1 MDYRIAGQC
10 RRAGIACALT
20 AALLIPAQR
29 ADAANGNWLGTTNST
44 WATTTNWS
52 GASAPTT
59 NELATFN
66 GTGNGSTTIN
76 LGSGVT
82 LRSLVFNTSSAA
94 AYTIGSGA
102 VGSQTLTLNV
112 AAWNNEQGGITVNS
126 TVTNNQLFNANVVLG
141 DASAYGHYIIN
152 NSTAAT
158 LTLAGNVT
166 GGTGGTAGA
175 KTLYLGGAGNT
186 TISGTIGKGGATS
199 LALNK
204 TGAGTLTL
212 SGNNSY
218 TGTTTINQGTVNLDF
233 SAATAPTTNIIS
245 ATPALSLTGGTLR
258 LDGKAS
264 TVNSQAVASTTVG
277 AGNSAVALN
286 LNSATS
292 LLLDLK
298 AITRSAGGTLNLSLP
313 TGTQS
318 STNGVITTTTN
329 LTNGVLVSAASNG
342 IAYATVGGT
351 DWAGLSSG
359 NIVAMSTYQ
368 TGNGN
373 YTTNN
378 NLDVT
383 NGDSVS
389 GVTVNTLRFNGN
401 NALTLSGNNTVNTG
415 GVLVTSAA
423 STGASISGGTLRS
436 GGGKELVLINNG
448 AQFTVGSDIAD
459 NATAS
464 ALTISGPG
472 TTTLS
477 GTNTYTGATYINGG
491 TVKAGSSQALG
502 VNSNVTLSNNASSI
516 LNLNGNNLTIG
527 GLNATG
533 VLVQPISPTNY
544 GTMDLS
550 AASVALGSNT
560 LTVGAGNASSTF
572 GGSITGTGGSLVK
585 IGTGGLVLNG
595 NNTFTGGITIRGG
608 SVTANGYLNG
618 GATYGSGGQNTLGTG
633 TITLGDATG
642 GSDAATLN
650 VGGLA
655 NSAMTYTNALV
666 LAGTNAVTLRT
677 PITNTTIGFNG
688 NVTGT
693 NSLTV
698 SSAGG
703 AFYTNGFFN
712 NSGNL
717 SFNGIDSINGGI
729 GANVQ
734 NVTIVNGRGGQTLQM
749 NAGIN
754 NTGTFTHSNVL
765 GVKTQLGSIGSNVT
779 ALINTAGMLELSG
792 ANTFTGNTTLNG
804 GTLVLMNNNAL
815 QMSGLDTS
823 GAGVINATSR
833 TAPTFGGLI
842 GSKDIASVITTG
854 YASITALTL
863 NPQSGRSYTYSGN
876 ITNGAANMD
885 LIKNGSGT
893 QILSGTNT
901 YSGNTTVSAGLLTI
915 TSNSSLPGLTTNGRY
930 SVASG
935 ATLGVYNAV
944 TDADIASMVATTNFR
959 AGAAIGFDTTTAN
972 RTYSS
977 NLTNTSNGTLG
988 LTKLGSNT
996 LTLSGTNTYN
1006 GSTTIAAGTL
1016 SVSSIGNNGSSS
1028 NVGSGSAINIGSLS
1042 STGTLL
1048 YTGAAQTTNRTIVLS
1063 GTTGGAVIDQSGTG
1077 TLRFTSAVAATGVGN
1092 KTLTLQGSGTGE
1104 LSGVVSDNLA
1114 NTATTALVKAG
1125 TGIWTLSANNT
1136 YTGGTTLSSGT
1147 LGINA
1152 TAALG
1157 TTGNITFSGGTMQF
1171 ASGGD
1176 GAANFGTRIKN
1187 SASSMILDVNNGL
1200 SVGFA
1205 DAIDS
1210 SNAVGLIKN
1219 GTGTLTLNASNT
1231 YTGGTTIN
1239 NGTLALSGTAGSVAG
1254 AIAVNTGAALQFA
1267 HTADTSIANN
1277 ISGAGNIVQ
1286 SSVFTTTLNGT
1297 NTNTGSIQSTDGGT
1311 LLFSGAGALSS
1322 NITSLSASGG
1332 STLSFVDNS
1341 TRTITLGS
1349 SGISLSTAK
1358 LSFDVDLSSS
1368 ASDRLVF
1375 GQAASLNATNNIVNL
1390 NFLNSIS
1397 SGQTWTLLTATSGLN
1412 GTWSLGTYVP
1422 QTGYSFSLTTPGGT
1436 SLLLTAAV
1444 SSSLAYWTGGNGS
1457 SWVDTNFSST
1467 INGTASIAGSSLTTS
1482 SDVIFAGTN
1491 AGNLTTIL
1499 GGNYSIN
1506 TLAIT
1511 TPEVAINGSNTL
1523 NVTSSSSTAISVSAT
1538 GNTTVNAVLAG
1549 AAGLTKG
1556 GAGTL
1561 TLNGSNTYAGG
1572 TSITGGTVVV
1582 GSSTALGNSSGAL
1595 TLNPGLGNTA
1605 TFRSGATGLTVANN
1619 IVLSSGTTAFDTN
1632 SNNTTLSGVL
1642 SSLGALSKTGAGTLT
1657 LTGNN
1662 THTGGIT
1669 ISAGGIALS
1678 GSGALADSEAI
1689 NLAANGT
1696 SFDISTIT
1704 ASGDAIGSIAGA
1716 SGSSITLGSK
1726 ILTVGGDNTSTT
1738 FSGSLGGTGG
1748 ALLKTGS
1755 GTLTLA
1761 GGNTYTGPTTISAGG
1776 LQIGNGDTT
1785 GSLSNSSTITNNG
1798 VLIFNRSN
1806 IVAQGT
1812 DFTSTAIS
1820 GSGSL
1825 VQSGTGTLTLSSANS
1840 YSGGTTLNSGT
1851 LVLNNSTSIGTGALT
1866 INGGT
1871 LNNTSGNTITLTS
1884 NNPQNWNGN
1893 FAFTGSNDLNL
1904 GTGAVAIGNAASR
1917 TVTLNSGNLTVG
1929 GVISGTSSSLTKAG
1943 SGTLRLTGSNSYSGG
1958 TTISAGIL
1966 EIAGSGTL
1974 NAAGNIVNNGTL
1986 LWNSSNSPT
1995 FSGIISGSGGIM
2007 LNGTGIMQ
2015 INSSS
2020 NSFTG
2025 GVVINAG
2032 MLRLGGSGVIPTSNS
2047 VTINGGTLD
2056 MQNRNNAISLLTLT
2070 NGNVIELG
2078 GIYTSTLT
2086 ATNGYI
2092 LQNGSVSTIL
2102 AGSGTLTKNGSGT
2115 VTLSRNNT
2123 LSGSTVVAD
2132 GTLLLSGNGTLGT
2145 STISLTGGT
2154 LDLGGKSL
2162 TNTFSSL
2169 TGGTLANGTL
2179 TNNGGNYAL
2188 QNGTVSAILAG
2199 TNGVN
2204 KTGSGTTTLTG
2215 SNTYSGATTISAGNL
2230 SISSVSALTNTSG
2243 VSLANGTALIY
2254 TGGSAATLNRAISVT
2269 SGTGTIRNNG
2279 GELTLTGGLTKNGTT
2294 LTFDTGTFNIT
2305 GAIGGSAASSD
2316 LIVDGATVT
2325 LNSANDYNGPTF
2337 IIDGGTLTAN
2347 VTGAL
2352 PTSTRTAISIDAT
2365 GTGSSTLA
2373 LGANQSIASLTGN
2386 TTSTVTLGTNTL
2398 IIGSSNNATSTTY
2411 AGRITG
2417 GASSAL
2423 VKDGA
2428 STQVLTGNNTGFT
2441 GTTTV
2446 NGTGTL
2452 QAAAAGAMGN
2462 STVINVNGGSF
2473 LVTAENAVNDN
2484 ANINLGGGRLAVS
2497 GNFNQNVGA
2506 LTLSADSVIDFSGF
2520 SGILR
2525 FSGLSWASGASNAT
2539 LAIWNWS
2546 GTTEWGTQV
2555 NNYTNPSNLVFSNSA
2570 NLTADNLAKISFYSD
2585 SGDSFVGKGFIK
2597 SDFAGPGTLIVAVPE
2612 PETYLTGV
2620 LLILGATVQYLRHRA
2635 KRKALYG
2642 HRPS

>member
-112 AAWNNEQGGITVNS
+112 AAWANEQGGITVNS

-166 GGTGGTAGA
+166 GGTGGTVGA

-186 TISGTIGKGGATS
+186 TISGTIARGGATS

-502 VNSNVTLSNNASSI
+502 VNSNVTLSNNAASI

-585 IGTGGLVLNG
+585 IGTGGLTLNG
-595 NNTFTGGITIRGG
+595 NNTFTGGITIKAG

-618 GATYGSGGQNTLGTG
+618 GATFGSGGQNTLGNG
-633 TITLGDATG
+633 TITLGDASG
-642 GSDAATLN
+642 GSAAATLR

-655 NSAMTYTNALV
+655 NSVMTYTNALV
-666 LAGTNAVTLRT
+666 LTGTNALTLTQPNSNLVTS
-677 PITNTTIGFNG
+677 FNG

-693 NSLTV
+693 NSLIVTN
-698 SSAGG
+698 AGG
-703 AFYTNGFFN
+703 AFYTNGNFN

-717 SFNGIDSINGGI
+717 SFTAVDSINGGI

-734 NVTIVNGRGGQTLQM
+734 NVTIVNGRSGLTLQI

-754 NTGTFTHSNVL
+754 NTGTFTHSNTS
-765 GVKTQLGSIGSNVT
+765 GTKTQLGSIGSNVT
-779 ALINTAGMLELSG
+779 ALINTAGTLELSG
-792 ANTFTGNTTLNG
+792 VNTFTGNTTLNG
-804 GTLVLMNNNAL
+804 GTLVLMDNSAL

-876 ITNGAANMD
+876 ITNGAANMN

-944 TDADIASMVATTNFR
+944 TDADIASMVATTNFQ

-1028 NVGSGSAINIGSLS
+1028 NVGSGSAINIGSFS

-1063 GTTGGAVIDQSGTG
+1063 GTTGGAVIDQSGSSG
-1077 TLRFTSAVAATGVGN
+1077 LVKFSSNIAATGSGN
-1092 KTLTLQGSGTGE
+1092 KTLTLQGSTGGTGE
-1104 LSGVVSDNLA
+1104 LSGVISDFAA

-1125 TGIWTLSANNT
+1125 TGTWTLSGTNT
-1136 YTGGTTLSSGT
+1136 YTGGTTLSAGI

-1157 TTGNITFSGGTMQF
+1157 TSGNITFSGGTMQF
-1171 ASGGD
+1171 ASGGS
-1176 GAANFGTRIKN
+1176 GADYGARIKN
-1187 SASSMILDVNNGL
+1187 SASAIILDTDGQ
-1200 SVGFA
+1200 SVTFA
-1205 DAIDS
+1205 GAMDS
-1210 SNAVGLIKN
+1210 SNTLGLTKN
-1219 GTGTLTLNASNT
+1219 GTGTLSLSAANSYTGTTTVNAGTLALGSNLALQNSTLDTSGAGCITLAGGITTPTLGGLSGSKDLSSGITGNYNLVTAITLNPGANQTVTYSGNITNGAADMSLTKSGAGTQILSGANT
-1231 YTGGTTIN
+1231 YTGATTVNAGTLRLGASNVLADTSNLTIIGGTFDISTYSDTVGVITMTNGNLIGTSGVLTGSTYNITGGNLTAQLGGGSVIIN
-1239 NGTLALSGTAGSVAG
+1239 NGTTNVSAIGSAVTFTVDGSSAVAALTANVVASSVSLLNGGSITGSFSLNASGGVSSNSGSIASSLIGSGGVTMNGAGNTLALSG
-1254 AIAVNTGAALQFA
+1254 
-1267 HTADTSIANN
+1267 
-1277 ISGAGNIVQ
+1277 
-1286 SSVFTTTLNGT
+1286 
-1297 NTNTGSIQSTDGGT
+1297 
-1311 LLFSGAGALSS
+1311 
-1322 NITSLSASGG
+1322 
-1332 STLSFVDNS
+1332 
-1341 TRTITLGS
+1341 
-1349 SGISLSTAK
+1349 
-1358 LSFDVDLSSS
+1358 
-1368 ASDRLVF
+1368 
-1375 GQAASLNATNNIVNL
+1375 
-1390 NFLNSIS
+1390 
-1397 SGQTWTLLTATSGLN
+1397 
-1412 GTWSLGTYVP
+1412 
-1422 QTGYSFSLTTPGGT
+1422 
-1436 SLLLTAAV
+1436 
-1444 SSSLAYWTGGNGS
+1444 
-1457 SWVDTNFSST
+1457 
-1467 INGTASIAGSSLTTS
+1467 
-1482 SDVIFAGTN
+1482 
-1491 AGNLTTIL
+1491 
-1499 GGNYSIN
+1499 
-1506 TLAIT
+1506 
-1511 TPEVAINGSNTL
+1511 
-1523 NVTSSSSTAISVSAT
+1523 
-1538 GNTTVNAVLAG
+1538 
-1549 AAGLTKG
+1549 
-1556 GAGTL
+1556 
-1561 TLNGSNTYAGG
+1561 
-1572 TSITGGTVVV
+1572 
-1582 GSSTALGNSSGAL
+1582 
-1595 TLNPGLGNTA
+1595 
-1605 TFRSGATGLTVANN
+1605 
-1619 IVLSSGTTAFDTN
+1619 
-1632 SNNTTLSGVL
+1632 
-1642 SSLGALSKTGAGTLT
+1642 
-1657 LTGNN
+1657 
-1662 THTGGIT
+1662 
-1669 ISAGGIALS
+1669 
-1678 GSGALADSEAI
+1678 
-1689 NLAANGT
+1689 
-1696 SFDISTIT
+1696 
-1704 ASGDAIGSIAGA
+1704 
-1716 SGSSITLGSK
+1716 
-1726 ILTVGGDNTSTT
+1726 
-1738 FSGSLGGTGG
+1738 
-1748 ALLKTGS
+1748 
-1755 GTLTLA
+1755 
-1761 GGNTYTGPTTISAGG
+1761 
-1776 LQIGNGDTT
+1776 
-1785 GSLSNSSTITNNG
+1785 
-1798 VLIFNRSN
+1798 
-1806 IVAQGT
+1806 
-1812 DFTSTAIS
+1812 
-1820 GSGSL
+1820 
-1825 VQSGTGTLTLSSANS
+1825 
-1840 YSGGTTLNSGT
+1840 
-1851 LVLNNSTSIGTGALT
+1851 
-1866 INGGT
+1866 
-1871 LNNTSGNTITLTS
+1871 
-1884 NNPQNWNGN
+1884 
-1893 FAFTGSNDLNL
+1893 
-1904 GTGAVAIGNAASR
+1904 
-1917 TVTLNSGNLTVG
+1917 
-1929 GVISGTSSSLTKAG
+1929 
-1943 SGTLRLTGSNSYSGG
+1943 SNSY
-1958 TTISAGIL
+1958 T
-1966 EIAGSGTL
+1966 
-1974 NAAGNIVNNGTL
+1974 
-1986 LWNSSNSPT
+1986 
-1995 FSGIISGSGGIM
+1995 
-2007 LNGTGIMQ
+2007 
-2015 INSSS
+2015 
-2020 NSFTG
+2020 
-2025 GVVINAG
+2025 
-2032 MLRLGGSGVIPTSNS
+2032 
-2047 VTINGGTLD
+2047 
-2056 MQNRNNAISLLTLT
+2056 
-2070 NGNVIELG
+2070 
-2078 GIYTSTLT
+2078 
-2086 ATNGYI
+2086 
-2092 LQNGSVSTIL
+2092 
-2102 AGSGTLTKNGSGT
+2102 
-2115 VTLSRNNT
+2115 
-2123 LSGSTVVAD
+2123 
-2132 GTLLLSGNGTLGT
+2132 
-2145 STISLTGGT
+2145 
-2154 LDLGGKSL
+2154 
-2162 TNTFSSL
+2162 
-2169 TGGTLANGTL
+2169 
-2179 TNNGGNYAL
+2179 
-2188 QNGTVSAILAG
+2188 
-2199 TNGVN
+2199 
-2204 KTGSGTTTLTG
+2204 
-2215 SNTYSGATTISAGNL
+2215 GATTISAGTL
-2230 SISSVSALTNTSG
+2230 SINAAAALGSTSG
-2243 VSLANGTALIY
+2243 VNLANGTALLY
-2254 TGGSAATLNRAISVT
+2254 TGGAGTLGSNITVS
-2269 SGTGTIRNNG
+2269 SGTGTLRNSG
-2279 GELTLTGGLTKNGTT
+2279 GATLTLGGSLSKNGTT
-2294 LTFDTGTFNIT
+2294 LTFGQGAFNVTGSIT
-2305 GAIGGSAASSD
+2305 GSAANSD
-2316 LIVDGATVT
+2316 LVVDAAELT
-2325 LNSANDYNGPTF
+2325 LNGANTYNGPTY
-2337 IIDGGTLTAN
+2337 IINSGTLNAN
-2347 VTGAL
+2347 ASGAL
-2352 PTSTRTAISIDAT
+2352 PTSTLSAVTIN
-2365 GTGSSTLA
+2365 GSSTLA
-2373 LGANQSIASLTGN
+2373 LGASQSVASLSGTSG
-2386 TTSTVTLGTNTL
+2386 STVNLNANTL
-2398 IIGSSNNATSTTY
+2398 TVNGSATSTY
-2411 AGRITG
+2411 SGGISGTG
-2417 GASSAL
+2417 HL
-2423 VKDGA
+2423 VKNGSGTQTLAGA
-2428 STQVLTGNNTGFT
+2428 TTFT
-2441 GTTTV
+2441 GSTTV
-2446 NGTGTL
+2446 NSGTL
-2452 QAAAAGAMGN
+2452 TAASANALGN

-2473 LVTAENAVNDN
+2473 LVTAENAVNDS
-2484 ANINLGGGRLAVS
+2484 ANINLAGGRMAVS

-2506 LTLSADSVIDFSGF
+2506 LTLSADSIIDFSAF

-2585 SGDSFVGKGFIK
+2585 SGDSFVGKGFIE